1 MLSTESYRNFKE
13 ISEKFRGNFIKH
25 NNECIHIH
33 PNPRPK
39 IYENFRNFGEIS
51 SNNNECIHIHP
62 NPRSE
67 IYENFRNFS
76 EISEIITSSDTWG
89 LG

>member
-1 MLSTESYRNFKE
+1 MKILE
-13 ISEKFRGNFIKH
+13 ISKKFQGNFIKH
-25 NNECIHIH
+25 NNECM
-33 PNPRPK
+33 
-39 IYENFRNFGEIS
+39 
-51 SNNNECIHIHP
+51 HIHP

>member
-1 MLSTESYRNFKE
+1 M
-13 ISEKFRGNFIKH
+13 SE
-25 NNECIHIH
+25 
-33 PNPRPK
+33 

-51 SNNNECIHIHP
+51 SNTIMNVYISILTLGLKYMTILEISKFRGNFIEHNNECIHIHP

-67 IYENFRNFS
+67 VYENFRNFA
-76 EISEIITSSDTWG
+76 EISEIITFSDTWG